1 MPNATS
7 HAPEGE
13 SNTLPLQ
20 AAQQVAQDL
29 LRLQDVILKH
39 EGATRLS
46 ARGLGVLTYALCC
59 PDDPLT
65 LSGLAHVFSE
75 GRDAMAAAREELV
88 GLGLLERVEV
98 RDGGLRRIRHQV
110 VAR

>member
-1 MPNATS
+1 MSDATS

-13 SNTLPLQ
+13 SNTLPPQVAQ
-20 AAQQVAQDL
+20 AIAQDL

-39 EGATRLS
+39 EGAERLS
-46 ARGLGVLTYALCC
+46 ARALGVLAYALCC
-59 PDDPLT
+59 PADPLT
-65 LSGLAHVFSE
+65 LSRLAYVFSE
-75 GRDAMAAAREELV
+75 GRDAVASAREELV
-88 GLGLLERVEV
+88 GLGLLERVED